1 MPNEGASRLG
11 LFVDRDNKVLL
22 VTFAGVFMLAAPPT
36 PTFVPRR
43 LHGSHHGDVGDDTE
57 VVATRQAAY
66 RGLSLTDPTFEPLDL
81 S

>member
-11 LFVDRDNKVLL
+11 LLVDRDNKVLL
-22 VTFAGVFMLAAPPT
+22 VTLAGVFMLAASPT
-36 PTFVPRR
+36 ATFVPLR

-57 VVATRQAAY
+57 VVTMRQAAY
-66 RGLSLTDPTFEPLDL
+66 RALNLTDPKFEPFDL